1 MMVQRSVI
9 FLLVVVFFVGC
20 GEEEPDKAK
29 PKEVA
34 DEGPKKR
41 IIWEQD
47 GAEMVLI
54 PEGFERTKDTYDEFG
69 DLVPGGVVLDPIYM
83 DTTEVTVGQFKKFLK
98 SSGYKPK
105 DPIDWVNKVY
115 VVSPTDKHPMIWVSW
130 FDAVAYAKWAGKRL
144 PTEAEWEFAARGG
157 LVDKTFPWG
166 DDDAVA
172 REYANFEGAGGKDQW
187 NDTTAPVGSLKP
199 NGYGLYDMTGN
210 VWEWCQDWYNSDHDS
225 RVLRGGSWDY
235 SSNFLPVADRLNF
248 PPSITLNSYGFRCVS
263 GSK

>member
-157 LVDKTFPWG
+157 LVGKEYPWG
-166 DDDAVA
+166 GLDLPRDDSPA
-172 REYANFEGAGGKDQW
+172 REYANFKDTGGRDKW
-187 NDTTAPVGSLKP
+187 IALAPVGSFKP
-199 NGYGLYDMTGN
+199 NGYGLYDMSGN
-210 VWEWCQDWYNSDHDS
+210 VQE
-225 RVLRGGSWDY
+225 
-235 SSNFLPVADRLNF
+235 
-248 PPSITLNSYGFRCVS
+248 RCAS
-263 GSK
+263 GHSLF